1 MYHENPLGAV
11 SSGGASLEVAVG
23 SGRRGR
29 RRFEDSMSHAVFTR
43 AYAQLLE
50 RALAAEKRTGFAPQN
65 DGHSDGAWAE
75 RARAQGYT
83 ETEIEDLQELLRV
96 RMYVTDDK
104 PLASSVYYAMREAG
118 VPTVVLGSGEH
129 RRWVGRQV
137 RRAARRRVGLG
148 LLGLGT
154 VVLAMSL
161 GGADGGLASLVL
173 GCTAVAGG
181 LLLVR

>member
-1 MYHENPLGAV
+1 
-11 SSGGASLEVAVG
+11 
-23 SGRRGR
+23 
-29 RRFEDSMSHAVFTR
+29 MSHAVFTR

-137 RRAARRRVGLG
+137 RRAARRVGLG